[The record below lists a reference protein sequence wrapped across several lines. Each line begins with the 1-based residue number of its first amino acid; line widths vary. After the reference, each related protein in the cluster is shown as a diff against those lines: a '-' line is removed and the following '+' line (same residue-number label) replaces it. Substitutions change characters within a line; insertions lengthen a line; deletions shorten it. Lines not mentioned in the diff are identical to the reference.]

1 MPGKGRLFALLV
13 GLAVMRCGAPA
24 LAQAAKAPPNE
35 PSDYENGVAM
45 CRKGDAKACNVVGA
59 MFATGVHGLK
69 LDPAQAFP
77 YFDQACAGA
86 YAIGCAN
93 LANAYFNGLGVTID
107 QKKSIGIYQRACDL
121 GAVTA
126 CVDLGVMYRDGKGV
140 ADKNQP
146 YAAKLFQ
153 RACDLNAPACAS
165 IASMYELGWGV
176 ARDLSKARTFYE
188 KSCYAQRSDSAED
201 IQRVWSRAACNVLS
215 RLSRK

>member
-1 MPGKGRLFALLV
+1 MRGRRHLLAFFIAIAL
-13 GLAVMRCGAPA
+13 ARMTSPA
-24 LAQAAKAPPNE
+24 WAQAATVAPGG
-35 PSDYENGVAM
+35 PSDYEDGVTM

-77 YFDQACAGA
+77 YFDQSCAGN

-93 LANAYFNGLGVTID
+93 LANAYYNGLGVTVD
-107 QKKSIGIYQRACDL
+107 QKKSLAMYQRACDL

-126 CVDLGVMYRDGKGV
+126 CVDLGVIYRDAKGA
-140 ADKNQP
+140 ADKDLSR
-146 YAAKLFQ
+146 AAKLFE

-176 ARDLSKARTFYE
+176 LKDLAKAKTLYE
-188 KSCYAQRSDSAED
+188 KSCYAQRSDAAED
-201 IQRVWSRAACNVLS
+201 IQRVWSRASCNVLS
-215 RLSRK
+215 RMNRK